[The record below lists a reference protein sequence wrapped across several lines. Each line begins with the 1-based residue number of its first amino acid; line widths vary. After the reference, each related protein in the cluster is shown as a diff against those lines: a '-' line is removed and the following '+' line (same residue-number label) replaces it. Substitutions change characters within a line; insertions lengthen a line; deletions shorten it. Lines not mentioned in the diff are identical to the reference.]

1 MKQKTMDAMTVVH
14 YEHDTYSF
22 LVSSF
27 SRKYQKCE
35 AIIAMIAVFSWSIIS
50 RYVFWVRLD
59 IEYNKKEI
67 IKLILS
73 YAVTETM
80 WEVYKE
86 YRVDYLIFFSHYHHL
101 YHSTEITT
109 VLKHEGR
116 LVYLAN
122 RNYKFI
128 VLP

>member
-22 LVSSF
+22 LVPSF

-50 RYVFWVRLD
+50 RLD
-59 IEYNKKEI
+59 IEYNKKKKKDHQI
-67 IKLILS
+67 NFILLS
-73 YAVTETM
+73 NRNYVENP
-80 WEVYKE
+80 
-86 YRVDYLIFFSHYHHL
+86 
-101 YHSTEITT
+101 TEITT